1 MFEGGTMIWLFAF
14 VADNVNQAQFF
25 PSRRPHRFASRVATR
40 LQAWVQDDTPYNAVV
55 RRTQDLVLSLR

>member
-1 MFEGGTMIWLFAF
+1 MLWLFAF

-25 PSRRPHRFASRVATR
+25 PSRRPQRFALRAATW
-40 LQAWVQDDTPYNAVV
+40 LQAWVQDDTPYSAFV